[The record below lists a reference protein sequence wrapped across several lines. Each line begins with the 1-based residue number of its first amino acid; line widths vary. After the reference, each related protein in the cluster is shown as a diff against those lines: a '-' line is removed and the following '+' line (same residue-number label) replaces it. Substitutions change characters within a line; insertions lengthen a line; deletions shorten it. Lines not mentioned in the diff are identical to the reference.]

1 MRDETVRDKA
11 MRDNVIPNN
20 TIPDNAVRDDP
31 AGFEPPRT
39 DQFAA
44 APQDPGFTDA
54 RTDPADPRH
63 DGMPAEP
70 GYADPATDPGVPPA
84 TGEPG
89 FADAA
94 PAPNR
99 TDPAAA
105 PTKTDP
111 VSTEDSGEVLFGG
124 PDVERFRGQ
133 WRDLQAGFV
142 DNPTEAVRGADQ
154 LVDEVLRT
162 LTEVFAAHKQELET
176 QWQGGET
183 EELRVALRRHRSF
196 FDQLLNA

>member
-1 MRDETVRDKA
+1 MRDDTVRDNT
-11 MRDNVIPNN
+11 MRDNA
-20 TIPDNAVRDDP
+20 IPDNAVRDDP
-31 AGFEPPRT
+31 AGFEAPRT
-39 DQFAA
+39 DQIPA

-54 RTDPADPRH
+54 RTDPA
-63 DGMPAEP
+63 GQLAAEP

-89 FADAA
+89 FADRATDHDVPPTTGEPGFADAA
-94 PAPNR
+94 PAAGR
-99 TDPAAA
+99 TDPA
-105 PTKTDP
+105 
-111 VSTEDSGEVLFGG
+111 SSEDSGEVLFGG
-124 PDVERFRGQ
+124 DDVERFREQ

-154 LVDEVLRT
+154 LVDEVLRK

-183 EELRVALRRHRSF
+183 EELRVALRRYRSF

>member
-1 MRDETVRDKA
+1 MRDDTVRDNA
-11 MRDNVIPNN
+11 MRDN
-20 TIPDNAVRDDP
+20 TIPEEGVRDDP
-31 AGFEPPRT
+31 AGFEAPRT
-39 DQFAA
+39 DQIPAA
-44 APQDPGFTDA
+44 TQHPGFADP
-54 RTDPADPRH
+54 RTDPADPRS
-63 DGMPAEP
+63 GQPAAEP
-70 GYADPATDPGVPPA
+70 GYAEPGYAEPATDPGVPQA

-94 PAPNR
+94 PVPNR
-99 TDPAAA
+99 TDPVATADSPA
-105 PTKTDP
+105 N
-111 VSTEDSGEVLFGG
+111 STEDSGEVLFGG
-124 PDVERFRGQ
+124 DDVERFRDQ

-154 LVDEVLRT
+154 LVDEVLRK

-183 EELRVALRRHRSF
+183 EELRVALRRYRSF